1 MRVSFLV
8 PAITLAGGVKS
19 TFELA
24 SRLQARGHDV
34 RIYYSKYKNL
44 FLRSSN
50 LKANVKNIVNP
61 ILGRNT
67 TFDYGTSVKAVHVI

>member
-1 MRVSFLV
+1 MRVSFLL
-8 PAITLAGGVKS
+8 PGINLAGGVKS

-24 SRLQARGHDV
+24 SRLQAKGHDV
-34 RIYYSKYKNL
+34 RIYYSKYKNP

-61 ILGRNT
+61 LLERST
-67 TFDYGTSVKAVHVI
+67 TFD